1 MIVFT
6 GVYSLREGDIVL
18 TPDQERDR
26 SMQSTQEEDDPFGP
40 QNAVVADQDSTWPNG
55 QVPYVL
61 SSSLSE

>member
-1 MIVFT
+1 MVVFT

-18 TPDQERDR
+18 TPEQERSR
-26 SMQSTQEEDDPFGP
+26 SMGTSGDDDDPFAP
-40 QNAVVADQDSTWPNG
+40 QNAVVANQDSTWPNG